1 MLGMSAVAA
10 VLAIVQAYPVLVAE
24 LITVNLLLAAPAILV
39 LLVALWLSGNR
50 RRSLVVIGTS
60 IIIGW
65 LISPYIY
72 VSWSRPP
79 TFWDRFRVD
88 FYSIGMFMLAGAI
101 VGTMLDFMI
110 TFAIFR
116 TNAKNA

>member
-1 MLGMSAVAA
+1 MSAVAA
-10 VLAIVQAYPVLVAE
+10 VLAIVQAYPVLIAE
-24 LITVNLLLAAPAILV
+24 LITVNFLLAAPAALV
-39 LLVALWLSGNR
+39 LLVRLWFSSNR
-50 RRSLVVIGTS
+50 RRSLIIIGIS
-60 IIIGW
+60 IFIGW

-88 FYSIGMFMLAGAI
+88 FYSIGMFMLTGAI
-101 VGTMLDFMI
+101 VGTMLDLLI
-110 TFAIFR
+110 TFSILR